1 MMQTTFAIIKPD
13 AVKAK
18 FSGKIVNR
26 IEQEGFEIVGMRKM
40 VISRELAEKFYA
52 VHKERPFFGELVS
65 FMTSGPVIVMALRK
79 ENAILAWREL
89 MEQPIHSKQLLV
101 HYAVCLVQMS
111 EKMRHTDLTRLKQ
124 QLRSWH
130 FSFQILHKFIALC
143 YDEIIGSLQK
153 LPIFMLEK
161 CHESFDCFN
170 YFHVLRCTQLLCSSS
185 TRTFV
190 FSI

>member
-89 MEQPIHSKQLLV
+89 MG
-101 HYAVCLVQMS
+101 A
-111 EKMRHTDLTRLKQ
+111 TDPLKATPGT
-124 QLRSWH
+124 LRRMFGANVGENATHGSDAPETAA
-130 FSFQILHKFIALC
+130 QELALFFP
-143 YDEIIGSLQK
+143 DLA
-153 LPIFMLEK
+153 
-161 CHESFDCFN
+161 
-170 YFHVLRCTQLLCSSS
+170 
-185 TRTFV
+185 
-190 FSI
+190 